1 MKVSQVLIFAIF
13 ALISLSSVTAGKN
26 VVCYFASW
34 TVYRD
39 GNGKFDV
46 SNIDQSLCTHIMFGF
61 IGLGG
66 DYKVKILDSWESND
80 DYGPKG
86 FEHLIGL
93 KQSKPE
99 LKVMVS
105 MGGWNEGSDRY
116 SQMAADPI
124 KRQVFIKSVLNFTQA
139 YGFDGFDLDWEYPGL
154 RDSAYPQLDKADYAM
169 LLNELK
175 SALHPLGLLLSAAV
189 SGGVANADVAYDFP
203 AVSEALDMIN
213 VMVYDFHGAFDN
225 YVGHVA
231 PLYASSLDDT
241 DDKKQLNAD
250 AGIQNWLDKGAD
262 PAKINFGI
270 VTYGR
275 SFTLADANNTQL
287 YAPIKG
293 GGRAGPYTG
302 QDGVLGYN
310 ESRRGT
316 KICELHSDWTY
327 YWDDEQKVPHR
338 ISGDQ
343 WVGYDDVN
351 SIQLK
356 AEYVVSKNL
365 AGMMVWA
372 FDTDD
377 FLGICGSENYPLLRT
392 INRVLN

>member
-1 MKVSQVLIFAIF
+1 
-13 ALISLSSVTAGKN
+13 KN

-34 TVYRD
+34 TFYRD

-46 SNIDQSLCTHIMFGF
+46 SNIDQSLCTHIMFAF
-61 IGLGG
+61 IGLGE
-66 DYKVKILDSWESND
+66 DYQVIILDSWESND
-80 DYGPKG
+80 DNGPMG
-86 FEHLIGL
+86 FEHLVGL
-93 KQSKPE
+93 KQSNPE
-99 LKVMVS
+99 LKVLVS
-105 MGGWNEGSDRY
+105 MGGWSEGSNRY

-124 KRQVFIKSVLNFTQA
+124 KRQLFIKSVLNFTQA
-139 YGFDGFDLDWEYPGL
+139 YGFDGFDLDWQYPGL
-154 RDSAYPQLDKADYAM
+154 RDSAYPDQDQANFVV
-169 LLNELK
+169 LLNELR
-175 SALHPLGLLLSAAV
+175 SALQPLGLLLSAAV
-189 SGGVANADVAYDFP
+189 SGGVANADVSYDFP

-213 VMVYDFHGAFDN
+213 VMVYDFHGAFDD
-225 YVGHVA
+225 YVGHVS

-241 DDKKQLNAD
+241 DGKKRLNAD

-262 PAKINFGI
+262 PAKINFGV

-275 SFTLADANNTQL
+275 SFTLDDANNTQL

-293 GGRAGPYTG
+293 DGLAGPYTG
-302 QDGVLGYN
+302 QDGILGYN
-310 ESRRGT
+310 E
-316 KICELHSDWTY
+316 ICELHSDWAY

-343 WVGYDDVN
+343 WVGYEDVN

-356 AEYVVSKNL
+356 AEYAMSKNL

-377 FLGICGSENYPLLRT
+377 FLGLCGSENYPLLRT

>member
-1 MKVSQVLIFAIF
+1 MKVAQVLIFAIF
-13 ALISLSSVTAGKN
+13 AFISLSSVTAGKN

-34 TVYRD
+34 TVYRP

-46 SNIDQSLCTHIMFGF
+46 SNIDSSLCTHVLFGF
-61 IGLGG
+61 IGLGE

-80 DYGPKG
+80 DYGYKG
-86 FEHLIGL
+86 FEHLVGL
-93 KQSKPE
+93 KQSKPQ
-99 LKVMVS
+99 LKVLVS
-105 MGGWNEGSDRY
+105 MGGWNEGSDKY

-124 KRQVFIKSVLNFTQA
+124 KRQCSSNPWSILLSITDLMGLIWTGNTLVYETTNFVL
-139 YGFDGFDLDWEYPGL
+139 
-154 RDSAYPQLDKADYAM
+154 
-169 LLNELK
+169 LLKELK
-175 SALHPLGLLLSAAV
+175 SALQPLGLLLTAAV
-189 SGGVANADVAYDFP
+189 TGGVTNMDVAYDVP
-203 AVSEALDMIN
+203 GVSQALDMIN
-213 VMVYDFHGAFDN
+213 VMVYDFHGAFDD
-225 YVGHVA
+225 YVGHVS

-241 DDKKQLNAD
+241 DEKKLLNAD
-250 AGIQNWLDKGAD
+250 AGIQHWLDKGAD

-275 SFTLADANNTQL
+275 SFTLADSNNTQL

-293 GGRAGPYTG
+293 GGLAGPYTR

-310 ESRRGT
+310 E
-316 KICELHSDWTY
+316 ICELHSDWTY

-343 WVGYDDVN
+343 WVGYDDEN
-351 SIQLK
+351 SVQLK
-356 AEYVVSKNL
+356 AEYAMSKNL